1 MHGVIITNYELSIT
15 NYFDRYFKFR
25 EDIQYESLP
34 NGFQLS
40 TRFMTRKFN
49 DSPKLRELGEA
60 LHAGNF
66 MAWEII
72 YIMKNVGIS
81 EANTLYF
88 LNSLL
93 TKGVFE

>member
-1 MHGVIITNYELSIT
+1 MNNCITD
-15 NYFDRYFKFR
+15 DRYFKFR

-40 TRFMTRKFN
+40 TKFMTRKFN
-49 DSPKLRELGEA
+49 NSPKLRELGEA
-60 LHAGNF
+60 LYAGNL

-72 YIMKNVGIS
+72 SLMKNVGIS
-81 EANTLYF
+81 EANTVYF